1 MKLLFIY
8 IIGLSVALAAPAAN
22 VARAPVDLDPNVVK
36 DATSLEEIQL
46 LDYLDEGIAWGK

>member
-1 MKLLFIY
+1 MLFPILQSSCL
-8 IIGLSVALAAPAAN
+8 ILNPD
-22 VARAPVDLDPNVVK
+22 VARAAVDLDPNVVK